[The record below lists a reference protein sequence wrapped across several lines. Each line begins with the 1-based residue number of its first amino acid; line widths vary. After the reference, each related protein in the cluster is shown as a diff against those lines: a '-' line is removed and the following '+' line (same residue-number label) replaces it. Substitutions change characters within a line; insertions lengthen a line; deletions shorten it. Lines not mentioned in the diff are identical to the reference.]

1 MNSRD
6 QGLTLGLIAVVI
18 FSGSLPATRAAVT
31 GFEPMF
37 LTAARALL
45 AALGAVLALAF
56 FASGRP
62 ERSELRSLSIV
73 AGSVVVG
80 FPLLSAIAMTEVSAA
95 RGLLFT
101 GLLPLSTAMWAVVRG
116 GERPHAAFWIFALV
130 GSGLLAAYALSN
142 GGAEGALVG
151 DTFMLAAVVICG
163 LGYAE
168 GAVLSRRLGGWQ
180 VICWALLIAAPVMLA
195 LAFFTWPTQWP
206 DARSTAWIGLG
217 YVAMW
222 SMLIGFFFWY
232 RALAIGGASRV
243 GQLQLLQPLL
253 GIGLSAA
260 LLHERV
266 AWPLVAT
273 AVGVVGCV
281 AGARRAA

>member
-18 FSGSLPATRAAVT
+18 FSGSLPATRAAIT

-45 AALGAVLALAF
+45 AAIGAVVALAF
-56 FASGRP
+56 FANERP
-62 ERSELRSLSIV
+62 ERSELRSLIV
-73 AGSVVVG
+73 VAVSVVVG
-80 FPLLSAIAMTEVSAA
+80 YPLLSAIALTEISAA

-101 GLLPLSTAMWAVVRG
+101 GLLPLSTAMWAVARG
-116 GERPHAAFWIFALV
+116 GERPHRAFWVFAAA
-130 GSGLLAAYALSN
+130 GSALLAVYALSN
-142 GGAEGALVG
+142 GGTEGALIG
-151 DTFMLAAVVICG
+151 DSLMLVAVVICG

-180 VICWALLIAAPVMLA
+180 VICWALLVAAPVMVALA
-195 LAFFTWPTQWP
+195 LFTWPAQWP
-206 DARSTAWIGLG
+206 SAGSSAWIGLG
-217 YVAMW
+217 YVALW

-243 GQLQLLQPLL
+243 GQIQLLQPLL